1 MTDRPLPVEDADSRP
16 FWEACR
22 AQRLQV
28 QRCSACGHYRWPPRG
43 LCPACHSWDFAW
55 QTLTGQGTVASFVVV
70 HQATPAFADMAPYT
84 IARIAL
90 DGTDDTVLLTS
101 NLIESPEPRVGQRVE
116 VVFDLSGLPLFRV
129 L

>member
-1 MTDRPLPVEDADSRP
+1 MSERPLPVEDADSRP

-22 AQRLQV
+22 AHRLQV

-43 LCPACHSWDFAW
+43 LCPKCHSWDFAW
-55 QTLTGQGTVASFVVV
+55 QTLNGQGTVASFVVV

-90 DGTDDTVLLTS
+90 DGTDDAVLLTS
-101 NLIESPEPRVGQRVE
+101 NLVESEEPRVGQRVE
-116 VVFDLSGLPLFRV
+116 VVFDASGLPLFRA